1 LTKKSDS
8 ITIGAK
14 MSSDN
19 SSYLQWLVSNTK
31 TSWWHDSADPAEL
44 AKGLADGAVGVTT
57 NPLLSYQA
65 IRAHPERWTEWLR
78 RVPANSNP
86 AQRAEAIV
94 SVIVRR
100 TAEQLLP
107 VYTQTQAEQGYV
119 CAQVNPALPGDRD
132 AMLAMARRFHAIA
145 PNIAVKL
152 PVTAAGLDVLGEC
165 SAEGITTT
173 GTVSFTVAQ
182 AIAVAERHRRGQ
194 ARALKAGRKPCR
206 SFATIMIGRLDDYL
220 RDAAA
225 DRRAPVSESDIQ
237 QAGLAVVK
245 RAYEIYREMNYDT
258 SLIIAALRGVH
269 HMVGLAGAQVIMSI
283 HPANQAKLTPDV
295 SRQLGIETPVPNDV
309 LDRLQTIPDFIRAY
323 EPDGLAQRD
332 FIAYGASQRTL
343 SQFVESGWRMLETY
357 PIG

>member
-1 LTKKSDS
+1 MPN
-8 ITIGAK
+8 G
-14 MSSDN
+14 N

-65 IRAHPERWTEWLR
+65 IHAHPERWAELLQT
-78 RVPANSNP
+78 VPKGLTP
-86 AQRAEAIV
+86 QQRAEAIV
-94 SVIVRR
+94 TIVVRR
-100 TAEQLLP
+100 TAEQLLSIHA
-107 VYTQTQAEQGYV
+107 QTQGKQGYV

-152 PVTAAGLDVLGEC
+152 PVTAAGLDVLEEC
-165 SAEGITTT
+165 SAEGITTN

-182 AIAVAERHRRGQ
+182 VIAVAERHRRGQ
-194 ARALKAGRKPCR
+194 ARALKAGRQACR
-206 SFATIMIGRLDDYL
+206 SFATIMLGRLDDYL
-220 RDAAA
+220 RDVAA
-225 DRRAPVSESDIQ
+225 DRRAPASESDVQ

-245 RAYEIYREMNYDT
+245 RAYEIYQAMNYDT
-258 SLIIAALRGVH
+258 SLVIAALRGVH
-269 HMVGLAGAQVIMSI
+269 HMVGLAGAEVIMSI
-283 HPANQAKLTPDV
+283 HPSNQAKLTPAV
-295 SRQLGIETPVPNDV
+295 SHQLGIETPLPNDV
-309 LDRLQTIPDFIRAY
+309 LDRLQTIPDYIRAY

-343 SQFVESGWRMLETY
+343 SQFLESGWRMLETY
-357 PIG
+357 PLG